1 MVPRFLLSTTILAS
15 FAAVWSWSPASAG
28 DQSSVP
34 PYPYDPSLPAVSKLN
49 ARLEGA
55 FGEFDD
61 KNMAAF
67 QGSLAT
73 PLGHSYGAQ
82 IDVPAGGWDGRSLVG
97 AAGHLFWRDPA
108 FALIGLYGIGYHSDA
123 TRELV
128 FDPNTGATTNIT
140 GFDLGRIGLE
150 AHLYRGPF
158 TVQARAGWEV
168 STTTSRFFDE
178 VDLVYYAFPELRLA
192 AGHRYV
198 GGLNAAA
205 FSAEYQALRGVGVF
219 AEGLVGEQSF
229 QAVIGGVR
237 IYFDTDKSLIRRDRE
252 DILPGD
258 LPSDLFALSRA
269 MTRTS
274 LPVSTA
280 PPPPPCLNCGP

>member
-15 FAAVWSWSPASAG
+15 FAAVWSWSPASAR
-28 DQSSVP
+28 DQSTAP
-34 PYPYDPSLPAVSKLN
+34 AYPYDPSLPAVSKLN

-61 KNMAAF
+61 KSVAAF

-128 FDPNTGATTNIT
+128 FDPNTGATTNVT
-140 GFDLGRIGLE
+140 GFDSVGS
-150 AHLYRGPF
+150 
-158 TVQARAGWEV
+158 GW
-168 STTTSRFFDE
+168 
-178 VDLVYYAFPELRLA
+178 RL
-192 AGHRYV
+192 
-198 GGLNAAA
+198 
-205 FSAEYQALRGVGVF
+205 
-219 AEGLVGEQSF
+219 
-229 QAVIGGVR
+229 I
-237 IYFDTDKSLIRRDRE
+237 
-252 DILPGD
+252 
-258 LPSDLFALSRA
+258 
-269 MTRTS
+269 
-274 LPVSTA
+274 STA
-280 PPPPPCLNCGP
+280 VRSPSRPARGGR